1 MTHAKPPR
9 DIFIFNLNKASRSG
23 LKAATLAAVRL
34 MLTLPMVLD

>member
-9 DIFIFNLNKASRSG
+9 DIFIFNLNKASRWG
-23 LKAATLAAVRL
+23 LKDLAAVRL